1 MASDGENA
9 RILISSL
16 IAHRYFTRSVDLARR
31 VVVTGLGL
39 ITPVGNSVEATW
51 SALMSGRSGV
61 DFIKKFDTEKFS
73 VKFAAEVKDFDPLKF
88 IAKKEARKMGAFIH
102 YAIAA
107 ATEAMAD
114 SGFELT
120 DTGKFPTGVAE
131 NAGTYISSG
140 IGDFWAIEREHSKLL
155 NEGPDRVSPFFIV
168 SAIVNL
174 AAGQVSIRYG
184 AKGPNS
190 ATATACSA
198 GAHAIGDSFKIIQ
211 RGDADI
217 MICGGAESAITPM
230 SVAGFA
236 SMRALST
243 RNDDPQ
249 HASRP
254 FERDRDGFVIGEG
267 AGIMILE
274 ELELAKRRGARIYAE
289 LVGYAMTADAFHLT
303 MPDETGSGA
312 IRVMQKAIRDAGIQP
327 QQVGYINAH
336 GTSTPYNDK
345 FETLAIKQTFG
356 AHAYELAVSSTKSM
370 TGHLLGAAGG
380 IEGVFSVLSL
390 YRNLLPPT
398 INYVNPDPDCDLD
411 YVPNEPR
418 EAEVGYALSNSFG
431 FGGTNAALLFKRYD
445 E

>member
-1 MASDGENA
+1 LN
-9 RILISSL
+9 
-16 IAHRYFTRSVDLARR
+16 RR

-51 SALMSGRSGV
+51 SALMAGRSGV
-61 DFIKKFDTEKFS
+61 DVIKKFDTEKFP
-73 VKFAAEVKDFDPLKF
+73 VRFAAEIKDFDPLNF
-88 IAKKEARKMGAFIH
+88 VEKKEARKMGAFIH

-107 ATEAMAD
+107 ADEAIKD
-114 SGFELT
+114 SGLVIT
-120 DTGKFPTGVAE
+120 DE
-131 NAGTYISSG
+131 NAEQVGTYISSG

-155 NEGPDRVSPFFIV
+155 NDGPGRVSPFFIP

-174 AAGQVSIRYG
+174 AAGQVSIRHG

-190 ATATACSA
+190 ATATACAA

-211 RGDADI
+211 RGDADV

-236 SMRALST
+236 AMRALST
-243 RNDDPQ
+243 RNDDPA

-267 AGIMILE
+267 AGLVILE
-274 ELELAKRRGARIYAE
+274 ELETARRRGARVYAE
-289 LVGYAMTADAFHLT
+289 LVGYGMTADAFHIT

-312 IRVMQKAIRDAGIQP
+312 IRVMQKALKDAGAEP
-327 QQVGYINAH
+327 EAVGYINAH

-345 FETLAIKQTFG
+345 FETMAIKKTFG
-356 AHAYELAVSSTKSM
+356 EHAYRLAVSSTKSM

-380 IEGVFSVLSL
+380 IEGVFSVLAIH
-390 YRNLLPPT
+390 RGILPPT

-418 EAEVGYALSNSFG
+418 EARVDYALSNSFG
-431 FGGTNAALLFKRYD
+431 FGGTNATLIFKRY
-445 E
+445 EE

>member
-1 MASDGENA
+1 
-9 RILISSL
+9 
-16 IAHRYFTRSVDLARR
+16 LARR

-51 SALMSGRSGV
+51 TSLMCGRNGV

-73 VKFAAEVKDFDPLKF
+73 VKFAAEVKDFDPLQF
-88 IAKKEARKMGAFIH
+88 IPKKEARKMGAFIH

-114 SGFELT
+114 AGFALTESGRFPDEL
-120 DTGKFPTGVAE
+120 AE
-131 NAGTYISSG
+131 SAGTYISSG

-155 NEGPDRVSPFFIV
+155 NEGPHRVSPFFIV

-190 ATATACSA
+190 ATATACAA
-198 GAHAIGDSFKIIQ
+198 GAHAIGDSFRIIQ
-211 RGDADI
+211 RGDADV

-236 SMRALST
+236 SMHALST
-243 RNDDPQ
+243 RNDDPS

-267 AGIMILE
+267 AGILILE
-274 ELELAKRRGARIYAE
+274 ELEMANRRGAKIYAE
-289 LVGYAMTADAFHLT
+289 VVGYGMTADAFHLT

-312 IRVMQKAIRDAGIQP
+312 IRVMQKTMRDAGVEP

-345 FETLAIKQTFG
+345 FETLAIRKAFG
-356 AHAYELAVSSTKSM
+356 EHAYKLAVSSTKSM

-390 YRNLLPPT
+390 YRNVLPPT
-398 INYVNPDPDCDLD
+398 INYVNSDPECDLD

-418 EAEVGYALSNSFG
+418 QTEVEYALSNSFG

-445 E
+445 G